1 VGASDALLGE
11 AIQLQAGCVS
21 GRRAALHLECVLLLV
36 SRSIAVS
43 EGTEWNQRSLPNV
56 ALHSGSF
63 MIGVVQ
69 LLNCFLIVSLVP
81 PVIEGF
87 TNHPNPLSAQATKNF
102 SLAVYNTY

>member
-1 VGASDALLGE
+1 
-11 AIQLQAGCVS
+11 VS
-21 GRRAALHLECVLLLV
+21 GRRAALHLECVLFLM

-69 LLNCFLIVSLVP
+69 LLNCFLIASLVP

-87 TNHPNPLSAQATKNF
+87 PTTQTHFPPKRQRIFLSPFIILINSM
-102 SLAVYNTY
+102 SLNYRNIYKRTSF